1 MKKLEELKLRE
12 KDLNAIC
19 KLKKKL
25 LDRFPRTQVILYGS
39 KIRGDDEK
47 FSDIEILILL
57 DEEIDAELEKQ
68 VLDIAYDIEL
78 EFDVVFGV
86 MIKSKGF
93 WDSSLA
99 KIMPLHQNIGKEG
112 VLV

>member
-1 MKKLEELKLRE
+1 MKF
-12 KDLNAIC
+12 
-19 KLKKKL
+19 

-39 KIRGDDEK
+39 KIRGDDKK

-57 DEEIDAELEKQ
+57 DEEIDAELEKK

-86 MIKSKGF
+86 MIESKGF
-93 WDSSLA
+93 WDSSFSKDNA
-99 KIMPLHQNIGKEG
+99 SSSEH
-112 VLV
+112 

>member
-1 MKKLEELKLRE
+1 MKF
-12 KDLNAIC
+12 
-19 KLKKKL
+19 
-25 LDRFPRTQVILYGS
+25 LDRFLRTQVILYGS

-86 MIKSKGF
+86 MIESKGF

-99 KIMPLHQNIGKEG
+99 KIMPLHQNIDKEG

>member
-1 MKKLEELKLRE
+1 M
-12 KDLNAIC
+12 
-19 KLKKKL
+19 KL

-57 DEEIDAELEKQ
+57 DEEIDVELEKQ
-68 VLDIAYDIEL
+68 VLDISYDIEL

-86 MIKSKGF
+86 MIESKGF
-93 WDSSLA
+93 WDFSLA
-99 KIMPLHQNIGKEG
+99 KIMPLHQNIDKEG